1 MTPIRTPRAPRPTV
15 AQLTALAGTIG
26 QQLDEQLVGDF
37 TGEERMQV
45 LACVL
50 GNSTTT
56 PVGGL
61 ALGGFLETYYGAQLS
76 PWVAKLVRL
85 HKALA
90 KAKLTSAD
98 QAFDLGRDCSLYA
111 VRMRKVAPTPVTQK
125 DDGISRLLASLRSS
139 AGLPDEVQP
148 IEVRMLVLTSQ
159 QEQFLILLQR
169 EFGSWTL
176 HLRKVWL
183 ALDAQDDAEVAFRRQ
198 PLEELLEKGM
208 PTPADLVR
216 AASYAERFSDQLP
229 GEAYPSR
236 PSLASYLA
244 RDVVPVARD
253 AKAPLGLRYGDHRDE
268 GYVLSIREAWD
279 TRPARL
285 ENPFT
290 LPVGVLEYVLKQADY
305 AYEDLVDVA
314 STQ

>member
-1 MTPIRTPRAPRPTV
+1 MTPIRTPRAPRPTA

-26 QQLDEQLVGDF
+26 QQLDEQLAGDI

-45 LACVL
+45 LACVI

-76 PWVAKLVRL
+76 PWVAKLVLL

-90 KAKLTSAD
+90 KAKLTSAG

-111 VRMRKVAPTPVTQK
+111 VRMRKVAPTPVKK
-125 DDGISRLLASLRSS
+125 DDDISRLFASLRASI
-139 AGLPDEVQP
+139 GVPDTAPP
-148 IEVRMLVLTSQ
+148 IEVRMLVLTTQ

-169 EFGSWTL
+169 EFGSWAL
-176 HLRKVWL
+176 HIRKVWL
-183 ALDAQDDAEVAFRRQ
+183 ALDAKDDAEVAFRRQ

-208 PTPADLVR
+208 PTLADLVR
-216 AASYAERFSDQLP
+216 AAKYAERFSDQLP

-285 ENPFT
+285 ENPFS